1 MKPALFLA
9 TAALVS
15 TLSTASALELQKGD
29 RVCVVG
35 NTFGERMQFSGYFE
49 TLLHARHAD
58 KEIVLRNLSW
68 SADTLTLQPRP
79 LNCPT
84 QDQFLTQH
92 KASVVVACYG
102 LNESFETP
110 MPQFQ
115 KDLEAFIDRIRSQK
129 YDGTAPPRL
138 VLISPVAHETLDRP
152 GMPPARQ
159 RNFTIENYVSVMQG
173 VCQAK
178 KVEFVDIFHPLLA
191 QYEKEPARKL
201 TTNGIHLNEDGE
213 RFVSSEIDARLFGSA
228 GALRGQWTGE
238 KMETLR
244 QAVNEKSRQFWL
256 RYRPL
261 NPFYIYGGRNKPF
274 GEASFPAEMEFLD
287 GMVANRDRKIWDIA
301 QGKTTDLKVDDSNLK
316 PLPAYPTTL
325 PETKILT
332 PDEERATFTMLDGFE
347 VNLFASEVQFPEL
360 ANPVG
365 MTFDA
370 RGRMWLTT
378 IPSFPHAL
386 PGKDPNDRVL
396 ILTDKDGDGKADEVK
411 TFADK
416 LYMPLALELG
426 YGGAYVSQP
435 PNLLYLRDTDGDD
448 VADVRSTVLHGFG
461 AEDSHHAISAFC
473 WGPGGGLHMM
483 EGTFL
488 HSQVETPWGP
498 QRLESAGVWRY
509 EPAVEKL
516 MVHVSYPYANPWGQ
530 TWDRWGRNTIADA
543 SGGDNHYG
551 NAYSGWLPFPQKHKF
566 MDRFTAQEAHVR
578 PTAGCEVVSSRHWPD
593 EYQGWWLLN
602 NIIGLQGTRMFRTV
616 DDGSGLKATE
626 WKDLLRGKDTSF
638 RPVDIEF
645 GPDGALYIVDWY
657 NPIVGHTTF
666 SMRDPQRAQK
676 YGRIWRITAKGRD
689 LVKPAKIEGAKIPE
703 LLELLRTPED
713 RTRYRVRRE
722 LAQRDTPGVLA
733 AMERFLKALP
743 ETDPQ
748 REHLLL
754 ECLWVQQWHHAVT
767 PALLQRV
774 LACQEPKARAA
785 AVHVLRWW
793 HDRIPDSTA
802 MLKKAANDDY
812 PAVRLEAVVAA
823 SFVHSTAGVEIA
835 LEAAKHS
842 GDYYLDYAMD
852 ETLRAL
858 EPQWRAALAKG
869 TPLAAENPKGMARLL
884 RGCSNDELAALA
896 VTGPVASEILRRDGM
911 SVAQIT
917 AAAKALNEKSPASAM
932 IAALPDAR
940 GTSLAQVLAASD
952 SKELATAAE
961 TLTKLAAEAKSRE
974 VRTAALAALCAT
986 DDSKAAL
993 ALVQENPEGF
1003 LALCDAVP
1011 LLPEALRAGVA
1022 DKIAGNLEKLT
1033 ASLAGKADAGLP
1045 VAARYVRIELPRK
1058 GTLSLTEVEVFSEGK
1073 NIALNG
1079 TAKQSSTALGGVA
1092 SRAIDGGTHGEWGRA
1107 TTTHTE
1113 VDEMNPWWELDL
1125 ARVRDI
1131 ERIAITNR
1139 NDYASDTG
1147 KRLDGFR
1154 LTLLDAA
1161 RRPVFT
1167 HQHEAA
1173 AARIEIPVKTS
1184 AVPALRAAAIRA
1196 WGSAPGAEEKKF
1208 AVLLPQ
1214 LAESEVQDAVIAALK
1229 GLDPSKAAPEAVAA
1243 AADALAAAL
1252 PKVPLAARL
1261 ESSFADAVAFAQ
1273 NLAAK
1278 APAVAGKLNALLAAE
1293 APVPLALK
1301 ADPLQLLYDQKE
1313 LTAKAGS
1320 VVALTFENPGEQPHN
1335 VVIAS
1340 PGSLEK
1346 IGAGADAIQTDPN
1359 ALSRGFVPDIP
1370 EVLHKTRML
1379 NRGEKETLLFRAPA
1393 EPGDY
1398 VIVCTFPGHWRLM
1411 QAVLKVKP

>member
-1 MKPALFLA
+1 MKPLPFLL
-9 TAALVS
+9 LVS
-15 TLSTASALELQKGD
+15 TLSTASALDLQKGD
-29 RVCVVG
+29 RVCIVG

-49 TLLHARHAD
+49 TLLHARHAE
-58 KEIVLRNLSW
+58 KEVVVRNLSW

-84 QDQFLTQH
+84 QDQFLAQH
-92 KASVVVACYG
+92 KASVVIACYG

-110 MPQFQ
+110 LPQFQ
-115 KDLEAFIDRIRSQK
+115 KDLEAFIERMRTQK
-129 YDGTAPPRL
+129 YDGAAPPRL
-138 VLISPVAHETLDRP
+138 VMISPVAHEALDRP
-152 GMPPARQ
+152 GLPNARR
-159 RNFTIENYVSVMQG
+159 RNFEIENFVQVMEG
-173 VCQAK
+173 VCRAK

-213 RFVSSEIDARLFGSA
+213 RFVGSGLDTALFGPL
-228 GALRGQWTGE
+228 GAVRAQWTPQ

-244 QAVNEKSRQFWL
+244 EAVNEKSRQFWL

-274 GEASFPAEMEFLD
+274 GEASFPAENEYLE

-301 QGKTTDLKVDDSNLK
+301 QGKTTDTKVDDSNLK
-316 PLPAYPTTL
+316 PLPAFPTTL
-325 PETKILT
+325 KETKILT

-386 PGKDPNDRVL
+386 PGKAPDDRVL

-435 PNLLYLRDTDGDD
+435 PNLMYLRDTNGDD
-448 VADVRSTVLHGFG
+448 VADMRSTVLHGFG

-498 QRLESAGVWRY
+498 QRLESAGVWCY
-509 EPAVEKL
+509 EPLVEKL
-516 MVHVSYPYANPWGQ
+516 NAQVSYAYSNPWGQ
-530 TWDRWGRNTIADA
+530 TWDRWGRQTIADA
-543 SGGDNHYG
+543 SSGDNHYG
-551 NAYSGWLPFPQKHKF
+551 NAVSGWLPFPLKHKL

-578 PTAGCEVVSSRHWPD
+578 PTAGCEVVSSRQWPD
-593 EYQGWWLLN
+593 EFQSWWLLN

-616 DDGSGLKATE
+616 DDGSGIKSTE
-626 WKDLLRGKDTSF
+626 WKDLLRSTDTSF

-657 NPIVGHTTF
+657 NPIVGHTTY
-666 SMRDPQRAQK
+666 SMRDPQRTQK
-676 YGRIWRITAKGRD
+676 HGRIWRITAKDRD

-722 LAQRDTPGVLA
+722 LAQRDTPAVLA
-733 AMERFLKALP
+733 AIGRFRNAVPVADPDRERL
-743 ETDPQ
+743 
-748 REHLLL
+748 RL
-754 ECLWVQQWHHAVT
+754 ECLWVQQWHNAVT
-767 PALLQRV
+767 EPLLSMV
-774 LACQEPKARAA
+774 LASEEPKVRAA
-785 AVHVLRWW
+785 AVHVLRSW
-793 HDRIPDSTA
+793 HDRIPNSTA
-802 MLKKAANDDY
+802 MLKKAAGDPY

-823 SFVHSTAGVEIA
+823 SFVHSMAGVDIA
-835 LEAAKHS
+835 LTAATQP
-842 GDYYLDYAMD
+842 GDYYIDYAME

-858 EPQWRAALAKG
+858 EPHWRKDMEKKYPREFEAL
-869 TPLAAENPKGMARLL
+869 PLAGNSLLFRRLTNEELSRLALTKEVAAE
-884 RGCSNDELAALA
+884 
-896 VTGPVASEILRRDGM
+896 VLRRDG
-911 SVAQIT
+911 SSTAQIT
-917 AAAKALNEKSPASAM
+917 AAAKALNAAAPVAAM
-932 IAALPDAR
+932 IDALPNAQ
-940 GTSLAQVLAASD
+940 GTALAQVLAASD
-952 SKELATAAE
+952 SKDLGAASETLKRLAAE
-961 TLTKLAAEAKSRE
+961 TKSSE
-974 VRTAALAALCAT
+974 VKAAALAALCAT
-986 DDSKAAL
+986 DGGAGARS
-993 ALVQENPEGF
+993 LVQDDPTGV
-1003 LALCDAVP
+1003 LALCEAIP
-1011 LLPEALRAGVA
+1011 LLPAKLRAESA
-1022 DKIAGNLEKLT
+1022 AKIAPLLDKLPD
-1033 ASLAGKADAGLP
+1033 ALAAKAGAGLP

-1058 GTLSLTEVEVFSEGK
+1058 GTLSLTEVEVISGGK
-1073 NIALNG
+1073 NIARDG
-1079 TAKQSSTALGGVA
+1079 RATQSSTALGGVA
-1092 SRAIDGGTHGEWGRA
+1092 SRAIDGGTHGEWGRQ

-1125 ARVRDI
+1125 TRAAGV

-1139 NDYASDTG
+1139 NDYASDLG

-1161 RRPVFT
+1161 RRPVFV

-1173 AARIEIPVKTS
+1173 AAGFSIPVTTDT
-1184 AVPALRAAAIRA
+1184 ATALRAAVIRA
-1196 WGSAPGAEEKKF
+1196 WGSAPGNDAGKF
-1208 AVLLPQ
+1208 AKLLPL
-1214 LAESEVQDAVIAALK
+1214 LADDKLRDAAISALK
-1229 GLDPSKAAPEAVAA
+1229 DLDPASAAPEALTA

-1261 ESSFADAVAFAQ
+1261 DSSFINAASFAG
-1273 NLAAK
+1273 NLASK
-1278 APAVAGKLNALLAAE
+1278 APVTTEKLRALFASE
-1293 APVPLALK
+1293 FPVPLLLK

-1313 LTAKAGS
+1313 LAARAGS

-1335 VVIAS
+1335 VVIAA

-1346 IGAGADAIQTDPN
+1346 IGAGADAMQADPN
-1359 ALSRGFVPDIP
+1359 ALARGFVPDLP
-1370 EVLHKTRML
+1370 EVLHKTRLL
-1379 NRGEKETLLFRAPA
+1379 NRGEKETIVFRAPA

-1411 QAVLKVKP
+1411 HAVLKVAK

>member
-1 MKPALFLA
+1 MKPVPFLL
-9 TAALVS
+9 ALVS
-15 TLSTASALELQKGD
+15 TLSTVSALQLQKGD
-29 RVCVVG
+29 RVCIVG
-35 NTFGERMQFSGYFE
+35 NTFGERLQFSGYWE
-49 TLLHARHAD
+49 ALLHARHGD
-58 KEIVLRNLSW
+58 KEIAVRNLSW

-84 QDQFLTQH
+84 QDQFLAQL
-92 KASVVVACYG
+92 KSSVVIACYG

-110 MPQFQ
+110 LEQFQ
-115 KDLEAFIDRIRSQK
+115 KDLEAFIERVRAQK
-129 YDGTAPPRL
+129 YDGAAPPRL
-138 VLISPVAHETLDRP
+138 VLISPVAHEALDRP
-152 GMPPARQ
+152 GLPNARR
-159 RNFTIENYVSVMQG
+159 RNIAIESYVLVMEG
-173 VCQAK
+173 VCRAK
-178 KVEFVDIFHPLLA
+178 QVEFVDIFHPLLA
-191 QYEKEPARKL
+191 QYKKEPARKL

-213 RFVSSEIDARLFGSA
+213 RFVSSGLDTALFGPL
-228 GALRGQWTGE
+228 GAVRAQWTPQ

-244 QAVNEKSRQFWL
+244 QAVNEKNRQFWL

-274 GEASFPAEMEFLD
+274 GEASFPAENGFLD

-301 QGKTTDLKVDDSNLK
+301 QGKTTDVKVDDSNLK
-316 PLPAYPTTL
+316 PLPAFPTTL
-325 PETKILT
+325 KETKILT
-332 PDEERATFTMLDGFE
+332 PDEERATFTMLDGFD

-386 PGKDPNDRVL
+386 PGKDPDDRVL

-435 PNLLYLRDTDGDD
+435 PNLMFLRDTNGDD
-448 VADVRSTVLHGFG
+448 VADQRSIVLHGFG

-516 MVHVSYPYANPWGQ
+516 SVHVSYPFSNPRGQ
-530 TWDRWGRNTIADA
+530 TWDRWGRNMIADS
-543 SGGDNHYG
+543 SGGDNHYA
-551 NAYSGWLPFPQKHKF
+551 NACSGWLPYPQKHKF
-566 MDRFTAQEAHVR
+566 MDRFTPQEAHVR
-578 PTAGCEVVSSRHWPD
+578 PTAGCEVVSSRQWPD
-593 EYQGWWLLN
+593 EFQGWWLLN

-616 DDGSGLKATE
+616 DDGSGIKSTE
-626 WKDLLRGKDTSF
+626 WKDLLRSSDTSF

-645 GPDGALYIVDWY
+645 GPDGALYILDWY
-657 NPIVGHTTF
+657 NPIVGHTTY
-666 SMRDPQRAQK
+666 SMRDPQRTQK
-676 YGRIWRITAKGRD
+676 HGRIWRITAKGRD

-733 AMERFLKALP
+733 AVERFLKGLP
-743 ETDPQ
+743 ESGPD
-748 REHLLL
+748 REQLRL
-754 ECLWVQQWHHAVT
+754 ECLWVQQWHSAVT
-767 PALLQRV
+767 GPLLGEV
-774 LACQEPKARAA
+774 LSSSEPKVRAA

-793 HDRIPDSTA
+793 HDRIPDSATI
-802 MLKKAANDDY
+802 LQKAANDEY

-823 SFVHSTAGVEIA
+823 SFIHSMKGVQIA
-835 LEAAKHS
+835 LEAAKHP
-842 GDYYLDYAMD
+842 GDYYIDYAMD

-858 EPQWRAALAKG
+858 EPQWREGMEK
-869 TPLAAENPKGMARLL
+869 NYPKAFEAMPPAGIARLL
-884 RGCSNDELAALA
+884 RRLANDELSRLALTKEVAA
-896 VTGPVASEILRRDGM
+896 EILRRDGPT
-911 SVAQIT
+911 VAQMN
-917 AAAKALNEKSPASAM
+917 AAAEALNKESPVAAM
-932 IAALPDAR
+932 IAALPEAA
-940 GTSLAQVLAASD
+940 GASLAHVLAAANA
-952 SKELATAAE
+952 KELAAAADA
-961 TLTKLAAEAKSRE
+961 LKKLAAEAKSAD
-974 VRTAALAALCAT
+974 VRVAALAALCAA
-986 DDSKAAL
+986 DGGEHAL
-993 ALVQENPEGF
+993 ALAQDDPAAL
-1003 LALCDAVP
+1003 LALCAAIP
-1011 LLPEALRAGVA
+1011 LLPEAHRAGVA
-1022 DKIAGNLEKLT
+1022 EKVSGFADKLPD
-1033 ASLAGKADAGLP
+1033 SLAAKAKAGLP
-1045 VAARYVRIELPRK
+1045 VAARYVRVELPRK

-1079 TAKQSSTALGGVA
+1079 AATQSSTALGGVA
-1092 SRAIDGGTHGEWGRA
+1092 SRAVDGGTHGEWGRQ

-1113 VDEMNPWWELDL
+1113 VDEANPWWELDL
-1125 ARVRDI
+1125 TRARSI

-1139 NDYASDTG
+1139 NDYASDLG

-1161 RRPVFT
+1161 RHPVFT

-1173 AARIEIPVKTS
+1173 AGQMTIPV
-1184 AVPALRAAAIRA
+1184 AADAAPALRAAVIRA
-1196 WGSAPGAEEKKF
+1196 WGSAPGGDAAKF
-1208 AVLLPQ
+1208 ARLTPL
-1214 LAESEVQDAVIAALK
+1214 LAELALAEAVVAALQP
-1229 GLDPSKAAPEAVAA
+1229 LDPAAAPKEAGAVA
-1243 AADALAAAL
+1243 DHLCAAL
-1252 PKVPLAARL
+1252 PKVPLAARMDQ
-1261 ESSFADAVAFAQ
+1261 SFTSAVALAK
-1273 NLAAK
+1273 NLTAKVPAA
-1278 APAVAGKLNALLAAE
+1278 ADKLNAVLAAE
-1293 APVPLALK
+1293 APVPLVLK
-1301 ADPLQLLYDQKE
+1301 ADPLQLLYDRKE
-1313 LTAKAGS
+1313 LSARAGS
-1320 VVALTFENPGEQPHN
+1320 VVALAFENPGEQPHN
-1335 VVIAS
+1335 VVICA

-1346 IGAGADAIQTDPN
+1346 IGAGADAMQADPN
-1359 ALSRGFVPDIP
+1359 ALARGFVPDLP
-1370 EVLHKTRML
+1370 EVLYKTRLL
-1379 NRGEKETLLFRAPA
+1379 NRGEKEILIFRAPS

-1411 QAVLKVKP
+1411 KAVLKVAK

>member
-49 TLLHARHAD
+49 TLLHARYAD
-58 KEIVLRNLSW
+58 KEIVVRNLSW

-84 QDQFLTQH
+84 QDQFLTQY
-92 KASVVVACYG
+92 KASVVIACYG
-102 LNESFETP
+102 LNESYETP
-110 MPQFQ
+110 LEQFQ

-138 VLISPVAHETLDRP
+138 VLISPVAHETLERP

-191 QYEKEPARKL
+191 QYQKEPARKL

-213 RFVSSEIDARLFGSA
+213 RFVSGEMDVRLFGPAS
-228 GALRGQWTGE
+228 ALRGQWTGE

-244 QAVNEKSRQFWL
+244 QAVNEKNRQFWL

-274 GEASFPAEMEFLD
+274 GEASFPAENEYLD
-287 GMVANRDRKIWDIA
+287 GMVANRDRRIWDIA

-332 PDEERATFTMLDGFE
+332 PEEERATFTMLDGFE

-386 PGKDPNDRVL
+386 PGKDPDDRVL
-396 ILTDKDGDGKADEVK
+396 ILTDKDGDGKADECK

-435 PNLLYLRDTDGDD
+435 PNLMYLRDTNGDD
-448 VADVRSTVLHGFG
+448 VADLRGTVLHGFG

-516 MVHVSYPYANPWGQ
+516 SVHVSYPYANPWGQ

-551 NAYSGWLPFPQKHKF
+551 NAYSGWLPYPQKHKF

-593 EYQGWWLLN
+593 EFQGWWLLN

-616 DDGSGLKATE
+616 DDGSGIKATE

-676 YGRIWRITAKGRD
+676 FGRIWRITAKGRD
-689 LVKPAKIEGAKIPE
+689 LVQPAKIAGAKIPE

-722 LAQRDTPGVLA
+722 LAQRDTPSVLSA
-733 AMERFLKALP
+733 IERFRNAIP
-743 ETDPQ
+743 AADPD
-748 REHLLL
+748 RERLRL
-754 ECLWVQQWHHAVT
+754 ECLWVQQWHNAIT
-767 PALLQRV
+767 EPLLSQV
-774 LACQEPKARAA
+774 LASEDPKIRAA

-793 HDRIPDSTA
+793 HDRIPNSTS
-802 MLKKAANDDY
+802 MLKKAANDEY

-823 SFVHSTAGVEIA
+823 SFIHSMAGVDIA
-835 LEAAKHS
+835 LTAANHP
-842 GDYYLDYAMD
+842 GDYYIDYAMD

-858 EPQWRAALAKG
+858 EPQWREGMAKKYPREFEAL
-869 TPLAAENPKGMARLL
+869 PLAGNALLFRRL
-884 RGCSNDELAALA
+884 SNEELSAL
-896 VTGPVASEILRRDGM
+896 TLTKEVAGEMLRRDGT
-911 SVAQIT
+911 SAEQIN
-917 AAAKALNEKSPASAM
+917 AAAKALNKESPVAAM
-932 IAALPDAR
+932 IAALPDAT
-940 GTSLAQVLAASD
+940 GNSLARVLAASD
-952 SKELATAAE
+952 AKELAASAD
-961 TLTKLAAEAKSRE
+961 TLKRLATEAKSLE
-974 VRTAALAALCAT
+974 VKAAALAALCAT
-986 DDSKAAL
+986 DEGKTAL
-993 ALVQENPEGF
+993 AVVKDDPAAF
-1003 LALCDAVP
+1003 LALCESIP
-1011 LLPEALRAGVA
+1011 LLPEKLRAGLA
-1022 DKIAGNLEKLT
+1022 EKV
-1033 ASLAGKADAGLP
+1033 AGLTDSAVAKAKDGLP
-1045 VAARYVRIELPRK
+1045 AAARYVRIELPRK
-1058 GTLSLTEVEVFSEGK
+1058 GTLSLTEVEVISGGK
-1073 NIALNG
+1073 NIARDG
-1079 TAKQSSTALGGVA
+1079 KASQSSTALGGVA
-1092 SRAIDGGTHGEWGRA
+1092 GRAIDGGTHGEWGRQ

-1113 VDEMNPWWELDL
+1113 VDEVNPWWELDL
-1125 ARVRDI
+1125 GRVAEI
-1131 ERIAITNR
+1131 ERLAITNR
-1139 NDYASDTG
+1139 NDYASDIG

-1161 RRPVFT
+1161 RRPVFV

-1173 AARIEIPVKTS
+1173 AAGMNIPVKADAATL
-1184 AVPALRAAAIRA
+1184 LRSAAIRA
-1196 WGSAPGAEEKKF
+1196 WGSAPGAEAEKFEK
-1208 AVLLPQ
+1208 LLPQ
-1214 LAESEVQDAVIAALK
+1214 LDEPELRGAVIAALQN
-1229 GLDPSKAAPEAVAA
+1229 LDPSHAKPEAVAD
-1243 AADALAAAL
+1243 AADQLAAAL
-1252 PKVPLAARL
+1252 PTVPLAARL
-1261 ESSFADAVAFAQ
+1261 DSSFTDAITFAKH
-1273 NLAAK
+1273 LAAK
-1278 APAVAGKLNALLAAE
+1278 APAVADKLNAVLAAE
-1293 APVPLALK
+1293 TPVPLALK
-1301 ADPLQLLYDQKE
+1301 ADPLQLLYDKKE

-1335 VVIAS
+1335 VVIGA
-1340 PGSLEK
+1340 PGSLDK
-1346 IGAGADAIQTDPN
+1346 IGAGADAMQTDPN

-1411 QAVLKVKP
+1411 QAVLKVGK